1 VYTADA
7 TAHHDEC
14 NADCAATDEPGSWRM
29 LLFQTVVGIYSV
41 LMVEVLA
48 Q

>member
-1 VYTADA
+1 VYTTDA

-14 NADCAATDEPGSWRM
+14 NADCAATDEHGSWRM
-29 LLFQTVVGIYSV
+29 LFQTVVGIYSV
-41 LMVEVLA
+41 LMVEALA